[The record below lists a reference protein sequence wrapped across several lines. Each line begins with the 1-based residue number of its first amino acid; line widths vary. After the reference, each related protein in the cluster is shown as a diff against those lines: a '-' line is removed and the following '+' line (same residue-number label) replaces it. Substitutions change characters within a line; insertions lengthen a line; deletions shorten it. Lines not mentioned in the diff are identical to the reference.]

1 MADNLGE
8 IIARILSRGPAPADD
23 PEWPQVTCEVCIGH
37 GWIHPLLPDGSDFDY
52 AAPLIMCPCK
62 AVAWEATKAERLARQ
77 WELHSGIPVRFRH
90 MCFEDNPNLTDG
102 TSNPGLLDRL
112 QTADVATASWYL
124 WGGLGRGK
132 TAIAAAYAWRYLQ
145 VTGESVRYQSTP
157 ALLSELRSTY
167 GTYPHLRPWE
177 RTDGDAY
184 GDPYSDRAATDAPP
198 SSVQRAVESD
208 VMGRYQRAGLLVL
221 DDIGVE
227 QVTGSGWAE
236 DRMYQLISERH
247 DQHRPAVF
255 TSNLPLEDLGR
266 RYGERTLWRI
276 AEMCGPANI
285 VHLGGRNLRKTWA
298 DPR

>member
-1 MADNLGE
+1 MPENLSE

-23 PEWPQVTCEVCIGH
+23 PEWPQMNCELCDDR
-37 GWIHPLLPDGSDFDY
+37 GWIHPLLPDDSDFDY
-52 AAPLIMCPCK
+52 NAKLVMCPCK
-62 AVAWEATKAERLARQ
+62 AGVWEATRAERLTRH
-77 WELHSGIPVRFRH
+77 WEMHSGIPLRFRH
-90 MCFEDNPNLTDG
+90 MRFEDNPNLTDG
-102 TSNPGLLDRL
+102 ASNPGLLDRL
-112 QTADVATASWYL
+112 QTADVATSSWYL

-132 TAIAAAYAWRYLQ
+132 TAIAAAYAWRYLNE
-145 VTGESVRYQSTP
+145 TGESVAYQSTP
-157 ALLSELRSTY
+157 TLLGELRSTY
-167 GTYPHLRPWE
+167 GQYPRLRPWE
-177 RTDGDAY
+177 QDGD
-184 GDPYSDRAATDAPP
+184 GWNDRAAPDAPP
-198 SSVQRAVESD
+198 ASVQRAVESE

-255 TSNLPLEDLGR
+255 TSNLSLEELGR

-285 VHLGGRNLRKTWA
+285 VHLGGRNLRKTW
-298 DPR
+298 